1 MIRLTLP
8 LMLVA
13 LTGCIPPGN
22 PPAETPPPA
31 QAPLPPRPVSSQPT
45 TCGAEHVRYVVG
57 KKRTPALA
65 EEVSRRSGAKAIRW
79 ISPGMAVTMD
89 YREERL
95 NVDLDDRDVIKGVRC
110 G

>member
-8 LMLVA
+8 FMLVA

-22 PPAETPPPA
+22 PPAEGPPPPPA
-31 QAPLPPRPVSSQPT
+31 SSEPT
-45 TCGAEHVRYVVG
+45 SCGAEHVRYAVG
-57 KKRTPALA
+57 KKRTPALGQ
-65 EEVSRRSGAKAIRW
+65 EVARRSGAKAIRW

-89 YREERL
+89 YREDRL
-95 NVDLDDRDVIKGVRC
+95 NVDLDDRDVITGVRC

>member
-13 LTGCIPPGN
+13 LTGCIPPAN
-22 PPAETPPPA
+22 PPAEGPSASP
-31 QAPLPPRPVSSQPT
+31 PVSSEPT
-45 TCGAEHVRYVVG
+45 SCGAEHVRHVVG
-57 KKRTPALA
+57 KERTPALA
-65 EEVSRRSGAKAIRW
+65 EEVARRSGAKAIRW

-89 YREERL
+89 YREDRL
-95 NVDLDDRDVIKGVRC
+95 NVDLDDRDVITGVRC

>member
-22 PPAETPPPA
+22 PPAEGAPPPPA
-31 QAPLPPRPVSSQPT
+31 SFEPT
-45 TCGAEHVRYVVG
+45 SCGAEHVRHVIG

-89 YREERL
+89 YRENRL
-95 NVDLDDRDVIKGVRC
+95 NVDLDDRDVITGVRC